1 MGDRRH
7 RPVGADQLR
16 PASARLDSRS
26 RYLMA
31 RVHRWE
37 PYRDGIGAVVSQTNQ
52 PERLA
57 VFLNGDVWL
66 TYNLARNPAALA
78 S

>member
-1 MGDRRH
+1 MALISHGLRLR
-7 RPVGADQLR
+7 GSTADVTLSYD
-16 PASARLDSRS
+16 A
-26 RYLMA
+26 
-31 RVHRWE
+31 VHHWE

-57 VFLNGDVWL
+57 VFLNGDGWL
-66 TYNLARNPAALA
+66 AYNLARNPAALA